1 MSARSP
7 LRLDARFVVVGAGF
21 AGSLTALAL
30 RHLGH
35 TVALVER
42 GRHPRFAIGESST
55 PLANLLLEE
64 LCDRY
69 ALDRVRPLCKMGTWG
84 QAYPGIMRG
93 LKRGFSFAHHAPR
106 KLFEDDEEH
115 ARSLLVAASPHDEI
129 ADTHWYRPD
138 VDAFLADE
146 AARAGAVYLD
156 ETAIDSFEE
165 TGADVRLEGCRHGE
179 PVAIR
184 GDFLID
190 ASGPRGFL
198 HRALALA
205 EQPMRWLPATQTL
218 YAHFTGVRLWED
230 VSGAAGQPPYP
241 VDAAALH
248 HVFPGGW
255 IWVLRFDH
263 GITSA
268 GAALTDP
275 LAESLRL
282 ADGAAA
288 WRRLL
293 DELPSVA
300 RQFDGAQAVTPF
312 YHAPRLAF
320 RSAQIAGR
328 RWAMLPSAAGVIDPL
343 LSTGFPLTLLGVHRL
358 VECLAQQTDDAGLA
372 AALDVYARQTARELD
387 ATERLVAALY
397 ATMADFALFKRLA
410 LLYFAAASYG
420 EAARRLGHPERARG
434 FLLCDDPAFAGE
446 MAACAD
452 AALERPEG
460 AARERLIERIDR
472 AIAPYDVAGLGDRA
486 RRDWYPVRADDLL
499 EGAARLGAT
508 PAEVRTLLVR
518 SGFYSGHAG
527 ATYGAEAPALQGSA
541 GPGL

>member
-1 MSARSP
+1 VSARGP

-35 TVALVER
+35 TVVLVER

-55 PLANLLLEE
+55 PLANLLLEA

-69 ALDRVRPLCKMGTWG
+69 ALDRVRPLCKMGTWRR
-84 QAYPGIMRG
+84 AYPGIMRG
-93 LKRGFSFAHHAPR
+93 LKRGFSFAHHAPGQ
-106 KLFEDDEEH
+106 LFDDDEEH

-156 ETAIDSFEE
+156 ETALDRFEE
-165 TGADVRLEGCRHGE
+165 TGTGVRLEGSRYGE
-179 PVAIR
+179 AVAIR

-198 HRALALA
+198 HRALGLP
-205 EQPMRWLPATQTL
+205 EQPMRWLPPTQTL
-218 YAHFTGVRLWED
+218 YAHFTGVGLWED
-230 VSGAAGQPPYP
+230 VNGAAGQPPYP

-268 GAALTDP
+268 GAALTHP

-288 WRRLL
+288 WARLL
-293 DELPSVA
+293 GELPSVA
-300 RQFDGAQAVTPF
+300 RQFDGSQAVTPF
-312 YHAPRLAF
+312 HYAPRLAF
-320 RSAQIAGR
+320 RSARIAGR
-328 RWAMLPSAAGVIDPL
+328 RWATLPSAAGVVDPL

-358 VECLAQQTDDAGLA
+358 VECLAQHTDDAGLGE
-372 AALDVYARQTARELD
+372 ALDVYARQTARELD

-410 LLYFAAASYG
+410 LLYFAAASYS
-420 EAARRLGHPERARG
+420 EAVRRLGHAERARG
-434 FLLCDDPAFAGE
+434 FLLCDDPAFAGA
-446 MAACAD
+446 MGACAD

-518 SGFYSGHAG
+518 SGFYAAG
-527 ATYGAEAPALQGSA
+527 VAACR
-541 GPGL
+541 